1 MIRITGGDA
10 RGAALRVYSGGQVRP
25 TSDKVR
31 QALFNILTHRF
42 HADFQGARVL
52 DLFAGAGGLGCEALS
67 HGAREVVFVEA
78 DPKAARV
85 ITQNLATLAPRVKG
99 VGRVVTQR
107 VEVFLSRPPE
117 APFDVVFMDP
127 PYADGVEAAT
137 LRALGAGE
145 GAAGAGWLA
154 AAGYVMIEHSKRQL
168 FEPPEGWRVALRRV
182 YGDTAVSVCERGS
195 PHALADDAL
204 ADDPRPLGEPPQ

>member
-1 MIRITGGDA
+1 MIRITGGA
-10 RGAALRVYSGGQVRP
+10 AKGAALRVYAGGQVRP

-42 HADFQGARVL
+42 NADFQDRRVL

-85 ITQNLATLAPRVKG
+85 IAQNLLTLSARVKG
-99 VGRVVTQR
+99 SGRVVTQR
-107 VEVFLSRPPE
+107 VEGFLARPPE
-117 APFDVVFMDP
+117 SPFALVFMDP
-127 PYADGVEAAT
+127 PYADGVEEAT
-137 LRALGAGE
+137 LRALAGGERPWLEE
-145 GAAGAGWLA
+145 G
-154 AAGYVMIEHSKRQL
+154 GYVVVEHSKRRL

-182 YGDTAVSVCERGS
+182 YGDTAVSVCERGA
-195 PHALADDAL
+195 PEL
-204 ADDPRPLGEPPQ
+204 PPEPAPEPVETP